1 MARVICD
8 LAVHPHAAAVISGV
22 KFERDRG
29 EAISEEV
36 PDETAA
42 LFASIPGFRLARQ
55 PAPEVRD
62 MGLVEAASAL
72 HGMPWAHA
80 LAIPEAAPAPAPVP
94 GDTNGDGKL
103 SAAEKR
109 ARARAGA

>member
-8 LAVHPHAAAVISGV
+8 LAVHPHLGAAVSGV

-29 EAISEEV
+29 EAISEDV
-36 PDETAA
+36 PEATAA
-42 LFASIPGFRLARQ
+42 LFASIPGFRLAK
-55 PAPEVRD
+55 
-62 MGLVEAASAL
+62 
-72 HGMPWAHA
+72 
-80 LAIPEAAPAPAPVP
+80 APAPPQDAPQDAPPAAPVD

-109 ARARAGA
+109 AKAKAGA